1 MSVASDISQASA
13 PLAGRKVLCV
23 FGQHN
28 YGKPERGEG
37 YEYSNFLPAFR
48 DIGCDVAFFDSFSKE
63 YYANFAELNRRLLET
78 VECFRPEIIFVVPM
92 SCEIWLETLALIRR
106 AGAKVVFWGADD
118 SWRYEQLTRYFAPEV
133 DLWITTSHEAMKKAH
148 AHGLG
153 NIMLSQWAA
162 NNAKLQPPL
171 PARECR
177 FQVSFVGSS
186 YGNRPQ
192 WIAAMAAVGIKVDC
206 FGFGW
211 PNGPIAAEEI
221 PRIIRESIL
230 SLNFGDSGMQMRGG
244 KLYRSR
250 QIKARV
256 FEVPGAGGC
265 LLTEPADQLEA
276 YLAPGREIE
285 VFSGPDELAEKIRY
299 LLAHP
304 EYRDAMA
311 MAGFQ
316 KIREAHTYQARF
328 TEVLAAVG
336 TSTYGAVDMQAFNA
350 FARRHSVGMLLQV
363 FRSIYALPFMLI
375 WGRKRGMRAARRAL
389 YELSWRMRGRKT
401 YLASGW
407 TGRLFYKEC

>member
-1 MSVASDISQASA
+1 MGQASTS
-13 PLAGRKVLCV
+13 PAGRKVLCV

-48 DIGCDVAFFDSFSKE
+48 DMGCEVAFFDSFSKVL
-63 YYANFAELNRRLLET
+63 YADFADLNRRLLEA
-78 VECFRPEIIFVVPM
+78 VERFRPEIVFVVPM
-92 SCEIWLETLALIRR
+92 NCEIWLETLGLIRR

-118 SWRYEQLTRYFAPEV
+118 SWRYEQLTRHLAPEV
-133 DLWITTSHEAMKKAH
+133 DLWVTTSHEAMNKAR
-148 AHGLG
+148 AQGLG
-153 NIMLSQWAA
+153 NVMLSQWAA
-162 NNAKLQPPL
+162 NGAQLQAPL
-171 PARECR
+171 PVSECR

-192 WIAAMAAVGIKVDC
+192 WVAALAAAGIEVDC

-211 PNGPIAAEEI
+211 PNGPVAAEEI
-221 PRIIRESIL
+221 PRIIRASAL
-230 SLNFGDSGMQMRGG
+230 SLNFGDSGVQMRGG
-244 KLYRSR
+244 RLYRSR

-265 LLTEPADQLEA
+265 LLTEPADQLEV

-285 VFSGPDELAEKIRY
+285 VFSSPDELADKIKY

-304 EYRDAMA
+304 AYRDAMA

-316 KIREAHTYQARF
+316 KTRDAHTYQARF

-336 TSTYGAVDMQAFNA
+336 TGACGAVDMQAFDA
-350 FARRHSVGMLLQV
+350 VARRHPVRALLRV

-375 WGRKRGMRAARRAL
+375 WGPKRGMRAARRAL
-389 YELSWRMRGRKT
+389 YELSWRVRGRKT